1 MQALPKPGEN
11 SSPGKPQ
18 GGVTGGGFLD
28 DHLNE
33 DRNGNGT
40 LDPDEDVNGN
50 GALDTGEDTNS
61 NGVLDKGED
70 DNGNGILDRN
80 DYRDTGRHAFFRYQT
95 MNRLN
100 NSVTTR
106 SNVFA
111 VWVTIGYFDANAPTA
126 EVEPVK
132 RHRAFYIFD
141 RSIPVGYEPGKNHNV
156 LDAVLLRRIIQ

>member
-1 MQALPKPGEN
+1 LPAN
-11 SSPGKPQ
+11 ARA
-18 GGVTGGGFLD
+18 GGYLD
-28 DHLNE
+28 EHLNE
-33 DRNGNGT
+33 DKNTNGVIDTEDLNHNGV
-40 LDPDEDVNGN
+40 LDG
-50 GALDTGEDTNS
+50 GEDTNT
-61 NGVLDKGED
+61 NGVIDTED
-70 DNGNGILDRN
+70 TNGNNVLDRN

-111 VWVTIGYFDANAPTA
+111 IWVTIGYFDANAPTV
-126 EVEPVK
+126 EVEPIK

-156 LDAVLLRRIIQ
+156 HDAVLLRRIIQ